1 MKNHIKPLYCLGTP
15 VLPATYGESLSY
27 MEVQG
32 KMQYTIN
39 QMIENQEDFDERLET
54 SEGDIDALE
63 ERMDTAE
70 GDIDALEDRMGTA
83 EDEID
88 ALEGRMDTAESDID
102 ALEGRMDTAE
112 GDIDALEGRMD
123 TAEGDIDAL
132 EGRMDTAEGD
142 IDALEG
148 GMPRN
153 YPVVIDSISVAD
165 GESKVV
171 GYVDLHTG
179 VDRVSS
185 LFTCTLNYEVRVTG
199 GSSFGTVTADI
210 RLDGDSI
217 GEFEFTYFNGGMH
230 NECMIV
236 PVDMLYVGNHIVD
249 VVVSAD
255 DCTLA

>member
-1 MKNHIKPLYCLGTP
+1 MRGVP
-15 VLPATYGESLSY
+15 VLPAIYGESLSY

-32 KMQYTIN
+32 KMQYQIN
-39 QMIENQEDFDERLET
+39 GLIDNQEEFDERLGST
-54 SEGDIDALE
+54 EGDV
-63 ERMDTAE
+63 
-70 GDIDALEDRMGTA
+70 
-83 EDEID
+83 D
-88 ALEGRMDTAESDID
+88 ALEGRMDTAEGDIDSLEERMGTAEGDID
-102 ALEGRMDTAE
+102 AVEGRLDTAEGDIDSLEERMGTAE

-142 IDALEG
+142 IDALES

-179 VDRVSS
+179 VNRISS
-185 LFTCTLNYEVRVTG
+185 LFTCTLNYEVRITG

-236 PVDMLYVGNHIVD
+236 PVDMQYASNHIVD
-249 VVVSAD
+249 VIVSAD